1 MLYRDGYTAGQLQAA
16 TERTG
21 GPILISACLVGG
33 ATAAGCMSP
42 IPALGCLLGGAA
54 LAAPPAYY
62 GLAWPLLEEPKMVA
76 VPTEDPAPYAVGYA
90 QGYLSEAGQRRAQ
103 AAMIGGA
110 GGLLVGALVGVT
122 IASAAGL

>member
-33 ATAAGCMSP
+33 ATALGCMSP
-42 IPALGCLLGGAA
+42 IPALGCLLGGAVMA
-54 LAAPPAYY
+54 GPPTYY

-76 VPTEDPAPYAVGYA
+76 VPSEDPAPYAVGYA
-90 QGYLSEAGQRRAQ
+90 QGYLAEAGKRRAQ
-103 AAMIGGA
+103 SAVIGGA
-110 GGLLVGALVGVT
+110 GGMLVGALIGVT
-122 IASAAGL
+122 VAANAEL